1 MFNDSKTEFLI
12 IGLSQQLSNCDIRP
26 LKHLRNLGTWFDN
39 HMSMNIH
46 IGKVFSKAFRG
57 LYNIRQIRKYLS
69 AESTKCLIHAFV
81 TSHLDYCNA
90 LLYKPL
96 QYQYDQLQ
104 KVLNAAARVTCLIP
118 KFAHITPVLS
128 KLHWLP
134 MKFRVEFKIALSVF
148 KTLKGLAPQ
157 YLSEL
162 LVVKP
167 TTRYSLRSDS
177 ETLLV
182 IPKVTQKTF
191 GDRAFFHAGP
201 IVWNALPSSLRNC
214 MNIDSFKVQLKTY
227 LFKKAFN
234 LQFNLLI
241 TIIISFHLLYI
252 YIYFLVHIV
261 KRFSI
266 F

>member
-1 MFNDSKTEFLI
+1 M
-12 IGLSQQLSNCDIRP
+12 
-26 LKHLRNLGTWFDN
+26 
-39 HMSMNIH
+39 
-46 IGKVFSKAFRG
+46 
-57 LYNIRQIRKYLS
+57 Y
-69 AESTKCLIHAFV
+69 
-81 TSHLDYCNA
+81 
-90 LLYKPL
+90 
-96 QYQYDQLQ
+96 
-104 KVLNAAARVTCLIP
+104 
-118 KFAHITPVLS
+118 
-128 KLHWLP
+128 
-134 MKFRVEFKIALSVF
+134 
-148 KTLKGLAPQ
+148 
-157 YLSEL
+157 
-162 LVVKP
+162 
-167 TTRYSLRSDS
+167 TRYSPRSDS

-182 IPKVTQKTF
+182 IPKVTRKTF

-261 KRFSI
+261 KRLSI